1 MPKGVQQKTKQR
13 IETIEGLTCREALFN
28 IYFVQFKSF
37 RKICEKW
44 NINNRTL
51 MRLFSEYGFV
61 ARVGSEAIKTQW
73 IDAEQRRINTS
84 NKLKE
89 TRIKNPNPALGCKRP
104 DASIRMKI
112 NNPMFDL
119 HIRKKANDKT
129 IQTYKENPTR
139 HKMYHEKLTECEQI
153 VFDFFVSKGINCIGN
168 ELINGRF
175 VDVFLKDYNIA
186 IECVNHS
193 RFPLSYDR
201 HCQVSTNN
209 ISVIYCTNN
218 FIKKSDL
225 NVLYDYVIN
234 QNIFSTFPTIEGK
247 ETMIFGRRNGVI
259 FDTNIEHFTINVINV
274 NKTNILR
281 LTTTTD
287 NNIVNV

>member
-1 MPKGVQQKTKQR
+1 MKQGVQQKTKQK

-28 IYFVQFKSF
+28 IYFIQFQSF
-37 RKICEKW
+37 RKICKKW
-44 NINNRTL
+44 NINNRTI
-51 MRLFSEYGFV
+51 MRLFNEYGFV
-61 ARVGSEAIKTQW
+61 ARLGSEAVKTQW

-139 HKMYHEKLTECEQI
+139 HKMFHEKLTECESI
-153 VFDFFVSKGINCIGN
+153 VFNFLVSKGFECIGN
-168 ELINGRF
+168 ELVNGRF
-175 VDVFLKDYNIA
+175 VDVFIPSLNIA

-201 HCQVSTNN
+201 HCQVSNN
-209 ISVIYCTNN
+209 NVKVIYCTNN

-225 NVLYDYVIN
+225 NILYNYIIN
-234 QNIFSTFPTIEGK
+234 SDIFSTFPTINSK
-247 ETMIFGRRNGVI
+247 ETMIFGRRNGII
-259 FDTNIEHFTINVINV
+259 FDSNIDNFIIDIINV

-281 LTTTTD
+281 LTTSTN
-287 NNIVNV
+287 NNIINI